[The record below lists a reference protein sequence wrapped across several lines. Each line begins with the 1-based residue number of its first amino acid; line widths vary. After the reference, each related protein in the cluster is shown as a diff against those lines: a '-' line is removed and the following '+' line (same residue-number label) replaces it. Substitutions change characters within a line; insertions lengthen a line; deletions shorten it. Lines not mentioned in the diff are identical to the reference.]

1 MDKNNYAFNAKIVTL
16 ILSVIV
22 AVTLLSLECYIELI
36 SIIAGEI
43 VLWVVLTIQDIKI
56 NLLQSINTKLEQG
69 DNRNS

>member
-22 AVTLLSLECYIELI
+22 AVILLSLECYIELI

>member
-16 ILSVIV
+16 VLSVIV
-22 AVTLLSLECYIELI
+22 AVILLSLECYIELI